1 MALTDATVKT
11 AKSKEKD
18 YKLSDAG
25 GLYLYVSKT
34 GGKLWRMKYR
44 YESKEKVLSFGAYPA
59 ISLLKAR
66 KLRDEARELLADN
79 QDPNTAYKAEKAES
93 EINKQNTFK
102 FWAQR
107 WLLHWQNDKS
117 PFHVA
122 STQRRLEKD
131 IYPAIANKPMTSI
144 DAMQIAD
151 IMRSISARGALDLAK
166 RSKNTIS
173 QVFRYAMAND
183 TRTVNRVSRNPAI
196 DFMPSDIIQPRKAK
210 NHARVDIKELP
221 ALLRAI
227 DTSETRAITRIAIK
241 LMAYTFVRTSELIQA
256 KWCEFDLS
264 VSEWRI
270 PAERMKMNSPHIVPL
285 TTQAIEL
292 LTILQTISGA
302 GDYLFPHLNDH
313 TKTMSNNT
321 ILKALERM
329 GYKGTMTGH
338 GFRGIASTALHEQG
352 FDHQHIELQLAHSE
366 RNEVSAA
373 YNHALYLTQRKAMMQ
388 QWADYLDDLKA
399 GAKVIAL
406 HSKIIYKL

>member
-1 MALTDATVKT
+1 MALTDVSVKT
-11 AKSKEKD
+11 AKSKVKD

-44 YESKEKVLSFGAYPA
+44 YDGKEDTLCFGAYPA

-79 QDPNTAYKAEKAES
+79 QDPKAAQKADKAEKQV
-93 EINKQNTFK
+93 NKANTFE
-102 FWAQR
+102 FWAKR

-122 STQRRLEKD
+122 STQRRLESD
-131 IYPAIANKPMTSI
+131 IYPAIGSMPMTSI
-144 DAMQIAD
+144 DAMHIAD
-151 IMRSISARGALDLAK
+151 IMRAISARGALDLAK
-166 RSKNTIS
+166 RAKNTIS

-183 TRTVNRVSRNPAI
+183 TRAVNRVSRNPAI

-256 KWCEFDLS
+256 KWYEFDLS
-264 VSEWRI
+264 KNEWRI
-270 PAERMKMNSPHIVPL
+270 PAERMKIKRPHIVPL
-285 TTQAIEL
+285 ATQSIEL
-292 LTILQTISGA
+292 LATLQTITGET
-302 GDYLFPHLNDH
+302 DYLFPHLNNH
-313 TKTMSNNT
+313 NKTMSNNT

-388 QWADYLDDLKA
+388 EWADYLDKLKA
-399 GAKVIAL
+399 GAEILPFKQA
-406 HSKIIYKL
+406 

>member
-11 AKSKEKD
+11 AKPADKA
-18 YKLSDAG
+18 YKLGDAG
-25 GLYLYVSKT
+25 GLYLFVT
-34 GGKLWRMKYR
+34 PAGGKLWRLKYR
-44 YESKEKVLSFGAYPA
+44 IDGKEQKLSFGAYPDV
-59 ISLLKAR
+59 SLADAR
-66 KLRDEARELLADN
+66 AKRDEARKQLAN
-79 QDPNTAYKAEKAES
+79 N
-93 EINKQNTFK
+93 INPTSAKKEALAQSKLDKSNTFEY
-102 FWAQR
+102 WAQR

-131 IYPAIANKPMTSI
+131 IYPAIGNMPMTSI
-144 DAMQIAD
+144 DAMHIAD
-151 IMRSISARGALDLAK
+151 IMRAISARGALDLAK

-183 TRTVNRVSRNPAI
+183 TRAINRVSRNPAI
-196 DFMPSDIIQPRKAK
+196 DFMPSDIIQPRKAT
-210 NHARVDIKELP
+210 NHARVNIKELP

-256 KWCEFDLS
+256 KWGEFNLS
-264 VSEWRI
+264 ANEWRI
-270 PAERMKMNSPHIVPL
+270 PAERMKMNTPHIVPL
-285 TTQAIEL
+285 ATQSVEL
-292 LTILQTISGA
+292 LETLKNITGDT
-302 GDYLFPHLNDH
+302 DYLFPHLNNH
-313 TKTMSNNT
+313 KKTMSNNT

-399 GAKVIAL
+399 GAKVIPIKGAA
-406 HSKIIYKL
+406 

>member
-11 AKSKEKD
+11 AKPADKA
-18 YKLSDAG
+18 YKLGDAG
-25 GLYLYVSKT
+25 GLYLFVT
-34 GGKLWRMKYR
+34 PAGGKLWRLKYR
-44 YESKEKVLSFGAYPA
+44 IDGKEQKLSFGVYPDV
-59 ISLLKAR
+59 SLADAR
-66 KLRDEARELLADN
+66 AKRDEARKQLAN
-79 QDPNTAYKAEKAES
+79 N
-93 EINKQNTFK
+93 INPTSAKKEALAQSKLDKSNTFEY
-102 FWAQR
+102 WAQR

-131 IYPAIANKPMTSI
+131 IYAAIGNMPMTSI
-144 DAMQIAD
+144 DAMHIAD
-151 IMRSISARGALDLAK
+151 IMRAISARGALDLAK

-183 TRTVNRVSRNPAI
+183 TRAINRVSRNPAI
-196 DFMPSDIIQPRKAK
+196 DFMPSDIIQPRKAT
-210 NHARVDIKELP
+210 NHARVNIKELP

-256 KWCEFDLS
+256 KWGEFNLS
-264 VSEWRI
+264 ANEWRI
-270 PAERMKMNSPHIVPL
+270 PAERMKMNTPHIVPL
-285 TTQAIEL
+285 ATQSVEL
-292 LTILQTISGA
+292 LETLKNITGDT
-302 GDYLFPHLNDH
+302 DYLFPHLNNH
-313 TKTMSNNT
+313 KKTMSNNT

-388 QWADYLDDLKA
+388 KWADYLDELKA
-399 GAKVIAL
+399 GARVLPFKQA
-406 HSKIIYKL
+406 

>member
-11 AKSKEKD
+11 AKPADKA
-18 YKLSDAG
+18 YKLGDAG
-25 GLYLYVSKT
+25 GLYLFVT
-34 GGKLWRMKYR
+34 PAGGKLWRLKYR
-44 YESKEKVLSFGAYPA
+44 IDGKEQKLSFGAYPDV
-59 ISLLKAR
+59 SLADAR
-66 KLRDEARELLADN
+66 AKRDEARKQLAN
-79 QDPNTAYKAEKAES
+79 N
-93 EINKQNTFK
+93 INPTSAKKEALAQSKLDKSNTFEY
-102 FWAQR
+102 WAKR

-131 IYPAIANKPMTSI
+131 IYPAIGNMLMTSI
-144 DAMQIAD
+144 DAMHIAD
-151 IMRSISARGALDLAK
+151 IMRAISARGALDLAK

-183 TRTVNRVSRNPAI
+183 TRAINRVSRNPAI
-196 DFMPSDIIQPRKAK
+196 DFMPSDIIQPRKAT
-210 NHARVDIKELP
+210 NHARVNIKELP

-264 VSEWRI
+264 AYEWRI
-270 PAERMKMNSPHIVPL
+270 PAERMKMNTPHIVPL
-285 TTQAIEL
+285 AMQSIEL
-292 LTILQTISGA
+292 LETLRNITGNT
-302 GDYLFPHLNDH
+302 DYLFPHLNNH
-313 TKTMSNNT
+313 NKTMSNNT

-388 QWADYLDDLKA
+388 QWADYLDELKA
-399 GAKVIAL
+399 GANVVPIKA
-406 HSKIIYKL
+406 SA

>member
-11 AKSKEKD
+11 AKPADKP
-18 YKLSDAG
+18 YKLGDAG
-25 GLYLYVSKT
+25 GLYLFVT
-34 GGKLWRMKYR
+34 PAGGKLWRLKYR
-44 YESKEKVLSFGAYPA
+44 IDGKEQKLSLGAYPDV
-59 ISLLKAR
+59 SLADAR
-66 KLRDEARELLADN
+66 AKRDEARKQLAN
-79 QDPNTAYKAEKAES
+79 SINPASAKKEALAQS
-93 EINKQNTFK
+93 EINKQNTFE
-102 FWAQR
+102 FWSKR
-107 WLLHWQNDKS
+107 WLAHWQNDKS

-122 STQRRLEKD
+122 STQRRLEND
-131 IYPAIANKPMTSI
+131 IYPAIGNKPMTSI
-144 DAMQIAD
+144 DAMHIAD
-151 IMRSISARGALDLAK
+151 IMRAISARGALDLAK
-166 RSKNTIS
+166 RSKTTIS
-173 QVFRYAMAND
+173 QVFRSAMAND

-256 KWCEFDLS
+256 KWCEFDLDAN
-264 VSEWRI
+264 EWRI
-270 PAERMKMNSPHIVPL
+270 PADRMKMNSPHIVPL
-285 TTQAIEL
+285 ASQAIEL
-292 LTILQTISGA
+292 LETLKNITGG
-302 GDYLFPHLNDH
+302 GDYLFPHFNNH
-313 TKTMSNNT
+313 NKTMSNNT

-388 QWADYLDDLKA
+388 QWANYLDELKA
-399 GAKVIAL
+399 GAKVISL
-406 HSKIIYKL
+406 HGKSA

>member
-11 AKSKEKD
+11 AKPADKA
-18 YKLSDAG
+18 YKLGDAG
-25 GLYLYVSKT
+25 GLYLFVT
-34 GGKLWRMKYR
+34 PAGGKLWRLKYR
-44 YESKEKVLSFGAYPA
+44 IDGKEQKLSFGVYPDV
-59 ISLLKAR
+59 SLADAR
-66 KLRDEARELLADN
+66 AKRDEARKQLAN
-79 QDPNTAYKAEKAES
+79 N
-93 EINKQNTFK
+93 INPTSAKKEALAQSKLDKSNTFEY
-102 FWAQR
+102 WAQR

-131 IYPAIANKPMTSI
+131 IYPAIGNMPMTSI
-144 DAMQIAD
+144 DAMHIAD
-151 IMRSISARGALDLAK
+151 IMRAISARGALDLAK

-183 TRTVNRVSRNPAI
+183 TRAINRVSRNPAI
-196 DFMPSDIIQPRKAK
+196 DFMPSDIIQPRKAT
-210 NHARVDIKELP
+210 NHARVNIKELP

-256 KWCEFDLS
+256 KWCEFDLAA
-264 VSEWRI
+264 SEWRI
-270 PAERMKMNSPHIVPL
+270 PAERMKMNTPHIVPL
-285 TTQAIEL
+285 ATQSIEL
-292 LTILQTISGA
+292 LKTLKNITGE
-302 GDYLFPHLNDH
+302 GDYLFPHLNNH
-313 TKTMSNNT
+313 NKTMSNNT

-373 YNHALYLTQRKAMMQ
+373 YNHALYLTQRKTMMQ
-388 QWADYLDDLKA
+388 NWADYLDELKA
-399 GAKVIAL
+399 GAKVVPIKA
-406 HSKIIYKL
+406 SA

>member
-11 AKSKEKD
+11 AKPKEKD
-18 YKLSDAG
+18 YKLGDAG
-25 GLYLYVSKT
+25 GLYFLVTKT

-44 YESKEKVLSFGAYPA
+44 YDGKEKLLSFGAYPA

-66 KLRDEARELLADN
+66 KLRDDAREVLADN
-79 QDPNTAYKAEKAES
+79 RDPNEIQKTDKAEGEV
-93 EINKQNTFK
+93 NKQNTFE

-131 IYPAIANKPMTSI
+131 IYPAIGDKPMTSI
-144 DAMQIAD
+144 DAMHIAD

-166 RSKNTIS
+166 RYKNTIS

-183 TRTVNRVSRNPAI
+183 TRAVNRVSRNPAI

-264 VSEWRI
+264 ANEWRI
-270 PAERMKMNSPHIVPL
+270 PAERMKMNTPHIVPL
-285 TTQAIEL
+285 ATQSIEL
-292 LTILQTISGA
+292 LETLKNITGDT
-302 GDYLFPHLNDH
+302 DYLFPHLNNH
-313 TKTMSNNT
+313 NKTMSNNT

-338 GFRGIASTALHEQG
+338 GFRGIAFTALHEQG
-352 FDHQHIELQLAHSE
+352 FDHKHIELQLAHSE

-388 QWADYLDDLKA
+388 QWADYLDELKA
-399 GAKVIAL
+399 GARVLPFKQVYDQ
-406 HSKIIYKL
+406 SN